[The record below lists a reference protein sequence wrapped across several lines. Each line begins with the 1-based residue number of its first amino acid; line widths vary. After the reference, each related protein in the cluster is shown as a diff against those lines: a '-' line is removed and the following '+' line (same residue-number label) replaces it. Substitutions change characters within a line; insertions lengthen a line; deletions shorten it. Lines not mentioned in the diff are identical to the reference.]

1 MQDTGF
7 VMLAQKAFTDG
18 ILSVLFQNQEV
29 YKFVTK
35 LNTIFNIK

>member
-18 ILSVLFQNQEV
+18 ILSVLFQNKEV
-29 YKFVTK
+29 
-35 LNTIFNIK
+35 LSSSQN